1 MKFKNFLFFSLYFLS
16 CSVYAQDSLFFDLNW
31 NKVNTREMAKY
42 YELIIHYQ
50 NFTIGQEIY
59 YFNSRGKKLDS
70 FDPSVDYYTI
80 SLHELAFSNG
90 KVERQY
96 SLDGKL
102 KSEKHFIEV
111 PGDKDPTKLISK
123 LQGKNTDW
131 YSNGQLHDDL
141 NYKNDKL
148 EGLIHT
154 YWMNGH
160 LKREDNFVEGKSTN
174 GKCFSQDG
182 TEIAFFPYMIMPE
195 YPGGESALLSYISRK
210 LEYPVE
216 MQRRGLQGKVNV
228 RFVVNKSGEI
238 TEVEVIKSV
247 SPEFDAEAIRV
258 IKSMKKWKP
267 GLLDGD
273 RISVYYTIPITF
285 KLE

>member
-1 MKFKNFLFFSLYFLS
+1 MKFKNLIFISLFLLPSL
-16 CSVYAQDSLFFDLNW
+16 VYAQDSLFFDLNW
-31 NKVNTREMAKY
+31 NKVASHEMAKY
-42 YELIIHYQ
+42 YELVIQ
-50 NFTIGQEIY
+50 NRDFTMGQEIY

-70 FDPSVDYYTI
+70 FNPSVDYYTI
-80 SLHELAFSNG
+80 ALHELAFSNG

-102 KSEKHFIEV
+102 KSEKHFLEV

-131 YSNGQLHDDL
+131 YPNGQIHEDL

-154 YWMNGH
+154 FWLNGQ
-160 LKREDNFVEGKSTN
+160 LKREDNFVEGKSTL
-174 GKCFSQDG
+174 GKCFSPEG
-182 TEIAFFPYMIMPE
+182 TEIPYFPYMIMPE

-210 LEYPVE
+210 LEYPLE

-238 TEVEVIKSV
+238 TYVEVIKSE
-247 SPEFDAEAIRV
+247 SPAFDAEAIRV
-258 IKSMKKWKP
+258 IKSMKNWKP